1 MDVEDADSWRE
12 QEREDIIRKYA
23 KGHRAGL
30 PQDKGPAPV
39 GIYGN
44 IDDFGIVQSW
54 PSWESAPQEGPCP
67 PFPVPSPGLSPEL
80 GRDRASPF
88 WGSVPRLGRL
98 QALCRS
104 SALPGLPYSETELPP
119 LTAREAKRIRREIRR
134 TSKWLEMLGKWEKY
148 KNSEKL
154 VDRTYKGIP
163 RNIRGRAWSVLLNIQ
178 EIKSKNPGKYKLM
191 KEKGKRSSEHI
202 HQIDRDV
209 SRTLQNHIFFR
220 HRYGTKQRELFYILL
235 AYAEYNPEVGY
246 RRSLSHIA
254 ALFLL
259 YLPEED
265 AFWALVQLLASER
278 HSLQGFHSPNGG
290 TVQGLQDHQEHVVP
304 TSQPKTMWHLISLGL
319 TLRLWDVYLLQGKQ
333 ALMPMTSIAFEVQK
347 KRLKETS
354 SSGLW
359 ACFRSRLCRH
369 WARDDDTVLKHLR
382 ASMNKRARKQGDL
395 PPPAKAE
402 QGSSAPR
409 PVPASRGGKTLCK
422 GDRQAPPGPP
432 ARFQRPIWSASPPL
446 APRSSIPCPGGA
458 VREDTYP
465 VGTQGVPSPALAQ
478 GGPQG
483 SWRFLQWN
491 SMPRLP
497 TDLDVG
503 GPWFPHYDFE
513 QSCWVRA
520 ISQEDQL
527 ATCWQAEHSAE
538 GVRLAFA
545 ELNNVGMHF
554 RALQCTQH

>member
-1 MDVEDADSWRE
+1 MNVVEDVERWRAW
-12 QEREDIIRKYA
+12 EREDIIRKYE
-23 KGHRAGL
+23 KVQFGLLLGGRPLPGHRAGL
-30 PQDKGPAPV
+30 PEDKGPVLV

-44 IDDFGIVQSW
+44 IDYLGIMH
-54 PSWESAPQEGPCP
+54 
-67 PFPVPSPGLSPEL
+67 
-80 GRDRASPF
+80 
-88 WGSVPRLGRL
+88 
-98 QALCRS
+98 
-104 SALPGLPYSETELPP
+104 ETELPP
-119 LTAREAKRIRREIRR
+119 LTAREAKRIRRETRR
-134 TSKWLEMLGKWEKY
+134 NSKWLEMLGKWETY

-154 VDRTYKGIP
+154 IDRTYKGIP

-209 SRTLQNHIFFR
+209 SWTLQDHVFFR
-220 HRYGTKQRELFYILL
+220 RRYGAKQRELFYILL
-235 AYAEYNPEVGY
+235 EYAEYNPEVGY
-246 RRSLSHIA
+246 RRNLSHIA

-304 TSQPKTMWHLISLGL
+304 TSQPKTMWHLDQDIDAGLCGQHLSLGWLLRTLMKNSLGL

-333 ALMPMTSIAFEVQK
+333 AGMHMTSIAFEVQQ
-347 KRLKETS
+347 T
-354 SSGLW
+354 
-359 ACFRSRLCRH
+359 
-369 WARDDDTVLKHLR
+369 
-382 ASMNKRARKQGDL
+382 
-395 PPPAKAE
+395 KAE

-432 ARFQRPIWSASPPL
+432 AQFQQPIWSASPSR
-446 APRSSIPCPGGA
+446 APRSYTPRPGGA
-458 VREDTYP
+458 VWEDTYP
-465 VGTQGVPSPALAQ
+465 VGTQCVPSPALAQ

-483 SWRFLQWN
+483 SWRLLRWN
-491 SMPRLP
+491 SMPCLP

-503 GPWFPHYDFE
+503 DPWFLHCDFE
-513 QSCWVRA
+513 QSCRVRA

-538 GVRLAFA
+538 GARLAFA
-545 ELNNVGMHF
+545 KLNNVGMDF